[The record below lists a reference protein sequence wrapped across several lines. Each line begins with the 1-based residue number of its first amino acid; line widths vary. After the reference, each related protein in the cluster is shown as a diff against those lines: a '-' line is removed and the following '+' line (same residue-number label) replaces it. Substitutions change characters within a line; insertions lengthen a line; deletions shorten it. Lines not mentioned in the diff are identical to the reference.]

1 MLLQD
6 AEKRG
11 GDDEETHILAQI
23 SQVASAISPVILP
36 MIESLDAIEMDAIL
50 AMPIEEA

>member
-1 MLLQD
+1 MHMLLQD

-36 MIESLDAIEMDAIL
+36 MIESLDAIDRKSVV
-50 AMPIEEA
+50 